1 MIFIWP
7 AATIP
12 PKSLHR
18 RRPPPVTVYRPR
30 VSNGYACHYRR
41 VVARIV
47 HHRHHRQ
54 WTAPLELVTR
64 CGAIPLTHSPL
75 KRCEKGGEG
84 GDRIYRCDNAG
95 EEKLSWTKE
104 RYFYYLSLVEEEI
117 DLDELSSTK
126 I

>member
-1 MIFIWP
+1 M
-7 AATIP
+7 
-12 PKSLHR
+12 
-18 RRPPPVTVYRPR
+18 
-30 VSNGYACHYRR
+30 
-41 VVARIV
+41 
-47 HHRHHRQ
+47 
-54 WTAPLELVTR
+54 
-64 CGAIPLTHSPL
+64 
-75 KRCEKGGEG
+75 